1 LEIATTNSN
10 AILTLHNSISGRNYS
25 ISSKQSLSLTN
36 WTLETNFL
44 GAAAQDWTQVSIPM
58 GQRSNLFF
66 RASEVREYVV
76 NTNSSFQGLTGQD
89 TLGEPPDSM
98 IAVGPDHIVELL
110 NLKVAVFPKTKAPPL
125 QVAVAN
131 DFFAVTDNGTNYPQ
145 GNMVDPRILYDPVAH
160 RWIASMIDY
169 GVSFNVI
176 LAVSKTNT
184 PLDLVAGFSGSSPS
198 NYVGAFF
205 ASRLAGCSVST
216 APMLIQAGGGYY
228 SSSDH
233 WGDYSRT
240 LVDPNDDRSFW
251 TVQEYADPAAFEFP
265 WATWIVRIKP
275 NP

>member
-1 LEIATTNSN
+1 MTAVIRNGFLWTCQHVGLSGTNGVYLGNQTGTNVDRSAAQWLKFQIAAGSTGLDYSDHGRIFDPSSTNSYWYYFPSLMVN
-10 AILTLHNSISGRNYS
+10 CSG
-25 ISSKQSLSLTN
+25 
-36 WTLETNFL
+36 
-44 GAAAQDWTQVSIPM
+44 DM
-58 GQRSNLFF
+58 
-66 RASEVREYVV
+66 
-76 NTNSSFQGLTGQD
+76 
-89 TLGEPPDSM
+89 
-98 IAVGPDHIVELL
+98 
-110 NLKVAVFPKTKAPPL
+110 
-125 QVAVAN
+125 
-131 DFFAVTDNGTNYPQ
+131 
-145 GNMVDPRILYDPVAH
+145 
-160 RWIASMIDY
+160 
-169 GVSFNVI
+169 
-176 LAVSKTNT
+176 
-184 PLDLVAGFSGSSPS
+184 VAGFSGSSPS